1 MNKINSE
8 SFGDP
13 KKFPVIDSIV
23 GIFNTRI
30 ESNHYNKNEF
40 QYCTKLINEY
50 NVLINSLNVLEKDN
64 RKYFMELLR
73 NDFLK
78 RLSKAKLTEII
89 FTHMCN
95 LIVAIYRNKVEIFI
109 DRENV

>member
-13 KKFPVIDSIV
+13 KTFPVIDSIV

-40 QYCTKLINEY
+40 KYCCKLVNEY
-50 NVLINSLNVLEKDN
+50 NVLINSLSVLEKDN
-64 RKYFMELLR
+64 RQYFMELLK
-73 NDFLK
+73 NEFLK
-78 RLSKAKLTEII
+78 RISKAKLTEII

-95 LIVAIYRNKVEIFI
+95 LIVAIYRNKVEI